1 MSSSRETSID
11 ASHFSPDTLEFIRRL
26 NHGRVKYLIVGG
38 EAVIF
43 HGHVRFTGD
52 VDFFYS
58 DAPENVEALFNALTG
73 FWGGKIPGI
82 EKAEEFLDPGVIVQF
97 GRPPHRIDLLNRID
111 GVTFEEAWLTKL
123 RVAIADSEHNEF
135 IHMLS
140 LEKLIQNKRAAGRP
154 KDSDDLRFLER
165 PPSDGS
171 DARARS

>member
-11 ASHFSPDTLEFIRRL
+11 ASHFSPDTLEFIRQL
-26 NHGRVKYLIVGG
+26 NQWKVQYLIVGG

-52 VDFFYS
+52 VDFFYR
-58 DAPENVEALFNALTG
+58 DTAENVEALFNALRA
-73 FWGGKIPGI
+73 FWGGDIPGI
-82 EKAEEFLDPGVIVQF
+82 ERQEEFLEPGIIVQF

-111 GVTFEEAWLTKL
+111 GVTFEEAWDTKL
-123 RVAIADSEHNEF
+123 RVTIGAGEPVDYIY
-135 IHMLS
+135 MLS

-165 PPSDGS
+165 
-171 DARARS
+171 RASN